1 MRRLILSDIHANL
14 EALDA
19 VLAAAAGR
27 YDDLWC
33 LGDLVGYGPDPNAVV
48 RWFMSSPAL
57 VIRGNHD
64 KAAIHTEDLAWFN
77 PVAQA
82 SARWTAEVLEAR
94 HLRWLDALPAGPL
107 NAGSAQL
114 VHGTPH
120 DEDEYITDLE
130 EAEPVLAAAEAPLI
144 FFGHTH
150 LQGAFEYKTRFTRPL
165 ITSEFALHP
174 DAFYLV
180 NPGAV
185 GQPRDG
191 DPRAAFAIWDD
202 ESHTISLER
211 VDYDIRTTQAK
222 IRAAGLPEPLARR
235 LQLGR

>member
-1 MRRLILSDIHANL
+1 VRRLILSDIHANL
-14 EALDA
+14 EALEA
-19 VLAAAAGR
+19 VLAAAEGR

-33 LGDLVGYGPDPNAVV
+33 LGDLVGYGPDPNAIVH
-48 RWFMSSPAL
+48 WFLHSSAL

-64 KAAIHTEDLAWFN
+64 KAAIHSDDLAWFN
-77 PVAQA
+77 PIAQA
-82 SARWTAEVLEAR
+82 SARWTAEVLEER

-107 NAGSAQL
+107 NAGAAQL
-114 VHGTPH
+114 VHGTPL
-120 DEDEYITDLE
+120 DEDEYITDLD
-130 EAEPVLAAAEAPLI
+130 EAEPVLAAAAVPLI

-150 LQGAFEYKTRFTRPL
+150 LQGAFERKARFTRALPAAGF
-165 ITSEFALHP
+165 TLHP
-174 DAFYLV
+174 DAFYLI

-202 ESHTISLER
+202 DSRTITLER
-211 VDYDIRTTQAK
+211 AAYDIKTTQAK

>member
-19 VLAAAAGR
+19 VLAAAEGR

-48 RWFMSSPAL
+48 RWFMNSSAL

-64 KAAIHTEDLAWFN
+64 KAAYNTDDLAWFN

-82 SARWTAEVLEAR
+82 SARWTAEVLEER
-94 HLRWLDALPAGPL
+94 NLRWLAALPAGPL
-107 NAGSAQL
+107 HAGSAQL

-120 DEDEYITDLE
+120 DEDEYITGLE
-130 EAEPVLAAAEAPLI
+130 EAEPVLLAAEAPLV

-150 LQGAFEYKTRFTRPL
+150 VQGAFEYKARFTRPL
-165 ITSEFALHP
+165 PESEFALDP

-202 ESHTISLER
+202 EAHTIALER
-211 VDYDIRTTQAK
+211 AAYDLKTTQAK
-222 IRAAGLPEPLARR
+222 LRAAGLPEPLARR
-235 LQLGR
+235 LQVGR

>member
-1 MRRLILSDIHANL
+1 VRRLILSDIHANL

-82 SARWTAEVLEAR
+82 SARWTAGVLEER

-130 EAEPVLAAAEAPLI
+130 EAEPILAAAEAPLI

-150 LQGAFEYKTRFTRPL
+150 LQGAFERNARFTRPL
-165 ITSEFALHP
+165 ITTEFALHP

-191 DPRAAFAIWDD
+191 DHRAAFAIWDD
-202 ESHTISLER
+202 ESHTITLER
-211 VDYDIRTTQAK
+211 VDYDIKSTQAK